1 MCRRPRAG
9 GGADER
15 GFTLVELMIV
25 VLIIAILLAVAI
37 PVFWAA
43 RERAV
48 DRAAQADLTTALKA
62 VEVVRADDEGLA
74 TITPAQL
81 EDAEPELAWL
91 NDATTGESQAA
102 RGLGRDRD
110 LAGEDYLILS
120 THSPLGDCLAVARAP
135 AIADHVQPRRRRHL
149 PGRFVRPGVRME
161 PRVAGAVIT
170 AHAHPAT

>member
-1 MCRRPRAG
+1 MCQRPRAG

-48 DRAAQADLTTALKA
+48 DRGVQADLTTALKA

-81 EDAEPELAWL
+81 EGAEPELAWL
-91 NDATTGESQAA
+91 NDATTGESRQHEVSVAT
-102 RGLGRDRD
+102 GD
-110 LAGEDYLILS
+110 LAGEDYLVLS
-120 THSPLGDCLAVARAP
+120 THSPLGDCLAVRVLQRSPTTFTRLDGDICPAGSFDPAFGWNLEWPAR
-135 AIADHVQPRRRRHL
+135 
-149 PGRFVRPGVRME
+149 
-161 PRVAGAVIT
+161 
-170 AHAHPAT
+170 

>member
-1 MCRRPRAG
+1 MYRRPRAG
-9 GGADER
+9 EGDREQ

-74 TITPAQL
+74 TITPAAL
-81 EDAEPELAWL
+81 EDAEPEIAWL
-91 NDATTGESQAA
+91 NDATTGESKQHEVSVAT
-102 RGLGRDRD
+102 GD
-110 LAGEDYLILS
+110 LAGEDYVILS
-120 THSPLGDCLAVARAP
+120 THSPLGDCLAVRVLERSPTTFTRLDGDICPAGSFDPAFGWNLEWPAR
-135 AIADHVQPRRRRHL
+135 
-149 PGRFVRPGVRME
+149 
-161 PRVAGAVIT
+161 
-170 AHAHPAT
+170 